1 MSAKDEDGPIQEAP
15 ALPLPAMHSLE
26 ALVAALDVHGMML
39 SPAQRAARTK
49 CVVDH
54 DGEFVK
60 ELVRVAD
67 QCKDMDDDESLEML
81 FHIVKLLI
89 ELCDAP
95 ILQLL
100 LSDAYFLDIVGI
112 LEHNPNVL
120 SKLPFRADLEG
131 HMSFQQ
137 VIPIQEEAVLA
148 AIHMNFRMDAI
159 KDNILSRTLADGCA
173 MWMECLMNENNICI
187 LTYISNHPE
196 YISALWA
203 LVADPVTQATAI
215 RLLQHLMRLIQIT
228 QPPARN
234 AGLAHR
240 LPQMFKADTT
250 GVNPVFG
257 SLHHALFATSPTG
270 QGLLQS
276 FARVLGVPDAA
287 SLETRTIVLEL
298 VHSLVVFQGGDIVR
312 SYMADERNARD
323 VGLSAATCYLQ
334 WEAGDSLL
342 FGLLLTLYAHEAHR
356 GQVLDI
362 LKLLFNVIPGKDDK
376 FLGMVYTGYIPWLFH
391 LLTLPENSPSSLY
404 GLHAT
409 VVEVLTLCIANHG
422 YRVKYVFARQ
432 PVASFLSTMLT
443 SSDKFAQIKAAKCL
457 KACVG
462 MNEAFYS
469 KFVLSGTLLE
479 DVFLLLRHAEKT
491 KAGKVHCNAV
501 VSALLDIL
509 GTAEAKHCVSILEHV
524 HATYAKEFTPLFPG
538 LFLAIQRQVSHEDD
552 GSSTEEMAAVSVA
565 STTGGRTMMLTD
577 EDEAYWEKEDDDSSS
592 NNNNAGIVGPM
603 PALDESYEPG
613 SPDKP
618 EDGPPPLV
626 PLADREASGFVVAA
640 SPQRK
645 SKPMAMF
652 AKLPWKRKNSDDG
665 DATSFDYKKQKA
677 ELLG

>member
-1 MSAKDEDGPIQEAP
+1 MSAKETTASSIEDAP

-26 ALVAALDVHGMML
+26 ELVSALDVHGMML
-39 SPAQRAARTK
+39 SPAQRAARAK

-81 FHIVKLLI
+81 FQIVKLLL

-95 ILQLL
+95 ILHLL
-100 LSDAYFLDIVGI
+100 LSDAYFLDIIGI

-120 SKLPFRADLEG
+120 TKLPFRADLEG
-131 HMSFQQ
+131 RMKFQQ
-137 VIPIQEEAVLA
+137 VIPIEDEAVLA

-159 KDNILSRTLADGCA
+159 KDNVLSRTLADGCA
-173 MWMECLMNENNICI
+173 MWLECLMNENNICI
-187 LTYISNHPE
+187 LTYISNRPD
-196 YISALWA
+196 YIGQLWA
-203 LVADPVTQATAI
+203 LVADAATQPLAI

-234 AGLAHR
+234 PGLAHR

-257 SLHHALFATSPTG
+257 SLHHALFATAPNG
-270 QGLLQS
+270 QGLLSS
-276 FARVLGVPDAA
+276 FAKVLGVPAAA
-287 SLETRTIVLEL
+287 SLETRTVVLEL
-298 VHSLVVFQGGDIVR
+298 VHSLVIFQGGDIVR

-323 VGLSAATCYLQ
+323 VGLSAATCFLA

-342 FGLLLTLYAHEAHR
+342 FGLLLALYHHEAHR

-391 LLTLPENSPSSLY
+391 LLTLPDDAGGLY
-404 GLHAT
+404 GRHAT

-432 PVASFLSTMLT
+432 PVAQLLSAMLA

-457 KACVG
+457 KACVA

-469 KFVLSGTLLE
+469 KFVLSGSLLA
-479 DVFLLLRHAEKT
+479 DLFGLLRAAGKT
-491 KAGKVHCNAV
+491 KAGRVHCTAV
-501 VSALLDIL
+501 VSAALDVL
-509 GTAEAKHCVSILEHV
+509 GTAETKHCVSILEHV
-524 HATYAKEFTPLFPG
+524 HATYATEFAPLFPG
-538 LFLAIQRQVSHEDD
+538 LFAAIQRQVETDDAD
-552 GSSTEEMAAVSVA
+552 GSCTEEMALASVA
-565 STTGGRTMMLTD
+565 STAGGRVMLND
-577 EDEAYWEKEDDDSSS
+577 EDEAYWEKDDDM
-592 NNNNAGIVGPM
+592 VGPM
-603 PALDESYEPG
+603 PLDKATDELG
-613 SPDKP
+613 SPDKT
-618 EDGPPPLV
+618 EDAPPPLV
-626 PLADREASGFVVAA
+626 PLAEREDPGFVVAA
-640 SPQRK
+640 SPSRK
-645 SKPMAMF
+645 VKPMAMF
-652 AKLPWKRKNSDDG
+652 AKLPWKRKSSADET
-665 DATSFDYKKQKA
+665 DAPSFDFKKQKA